1 MWITRNCGKFVRNGT
16 TRPPC
21 LLRKLY
27 AGREATVRTGH
38 ETIDWFKIG
47 KGVRQGCILSSCLL
61 DFYAVYIMQ
70 NARLD
75 EAQARIKTAGR
86 STNNL
91 KYADN
96 TTLKAESKEGTKE
109 PSDEGERGE

>member
-1 MWITRNCGKFVRNGT
+1 
-16 TRPPC
+16 
-21 LLRKLY
+21 
-27 AGREATVRTGH
+27 
-38 ETIDWFKIG
+38 
-47 KGVRQGCILSSCLL
+47 
-61 DFYAVYIMQ
+61 MQ